1 MKPSI
6 PRQSMFLVWSF
17 VALPCTVAAFKAQK
31 VEGSLPVG
39 RYAFIIR
46 GGTFRDGHR
55 GGVPCKDY
63 RKGQQLEQAQS
74 FVDYV
79 LQPLE
84 KANSTID
91 LFLTMPPCFMNAEL
105 KRVYGEHRIKFAE
118 EADYPDQSSGF
129 QASLNHFKQ
138 FLEKEK
144 MAMDHYKF
152 IVISRHDILFK
163 SPITQLKANWS
174 LVNFLS
180 RCERTAPKFCLN
192 DAIEV
197 IPRVDFAKFT
207 DQIGSTCGCFK
218 KGCPRQDHGHHC
230 RRVMENAGIKVG
242 VLTEWQPDHDVR
254 ESSNQF
260 GVIGPSFVS
269 LEPAFAVPDEQAV
282 SIHEH
287 P

>member
-46 GGTFRDGHR
+46 GRTFRDGHH
-55 GGVPCKDY
+55 GGAPCKDY

-105 KRVYGEHRIKFAE
+105 KRVYGEHRIKFAGE
-118 EADYPDQSSGF
+118 MRFTEQSDGF
-129 QASLNHFKQ
+129 QGSLDIFKRFFETQ
-138 FLEKEK
+138 
-144 MAMDHYKF
+144 AVDYYKL
-152 IVISRHDILFK
+152 IVISRHDLLFK
-163 SPITQLKANWS
+163 SAITELKADWS

-180 RCERTAPKFCLN
+180 RCEPTAPQMCVN
-192 DAIEV
+192 DVIEV
-197 IPRVDFAKFT
+197 MPGTSFAKFT
-207 DQIGSTCGCFK
+207 DQIGSKCGCWK
-218 KGCPRQDHGHHC
+218 VGCAFDFGHYC
-230 RRVMENAGIKVG
+230 GEVMKNAGIKFG
-242 VLTEWQPDHDVR
+242 FLTNWRPRLTVR
-254 ESSNQF
+254 ENTNPL
-260 GVIGPSFVS
+260 GVIASMFTSP
-269 LEPAFAVPDEQAV
+269 EPAFAVTDEQAV
-282 SIHEH
+282 D
-287 P
+287 